1 MIMGI
6 CLLCA
11 ACGNKGKITYPEA
24 ERQDVTDNYF
34 GHEVA
39 DPYRWM
45 ENDTTADHDDRVV
58 PAHSFKYAATLQAS
72 NTGNAPKLIMIET
85 KAGHGAGK
93 PLSKVLESQT
103 ATWGF
108 AMYELGMQPKWE

>member
-1 MIMGI
+1 M
-6 CLLCA
+6 
-11 ACGNKGKITYPEA
+11 
-24 ERQDVTDNYF
+24 
-34 GHEVA
+34 
-39 DPYRWM
+39 
-45 ENDTTADHDDRVV
+45 V

-72 NTGNAPKLIMIET
+72 NIGNAPKLIMIET